1 MSEITQLVIALVLS
15 FLLDKFLKPYLLR
28 KWLGVVMVVAGA
40 VGCVLAGQTRLLG
53 FDLGLLSVFAVAIGM
68 GLFMK
73 RRRFEEV
80 GVGRKG
86 AD

>member
-1 MSEITQLVIALVLS
+1 MSDITQLVIALVVS
-15 FLLDKFLKPYLLR
+15 FLLDRFLKPYLLR
-28 KWLGVVMVVAGA
+28 KWLGVVLVVAGA

-53 FDLGLLSVFAVAIGM
+53 FDMGLLSIFAVPIGM

-80 GVGRKG
+80 G
-86 AD
+86 

>member
-40 VGCVLAGQTRLLG
+40 VGCVLAAQTRLLG
-53 FDLGLLSVFAVAIGM
+53 FDLGLLSVFAVPIGM

-80 GVGRKG
+80 G
-86 AD
+86 